1 MLKAKYFN
9 ISEDNLPAS
18 DKEMITDK
26 HLENITML
34 DYVIIDHCIFLCNIC
49 GHVQIAVFICLHYR
63 LEYKSSLSLY

>member
-34 DYVIIDHCIFLCNIC
+34 DYVIIDHCIFFFFYAIF
-49 GHVQIAVFICLHYR
+49 AVMFKLQF
-63 LEYKSSLSLY
+63 LYVYITD